1 MQILI
6 IRKYKGQSYTIGDL
20 YIDGKLICNTLEDAD
35 RGLSDAMS
43 VEEIAK
49 KKIKCLTAIPVG
61 CYKVTLNVKSP
72 SFSKKAYYKK
82 FCDGYLPRLIN
93 VKGFD
98 GILIHRG
105 VDDSNSCG
113 CILVGY
119 NTIKG
124 KLTDSQKAFEKVYE
138 LLKSAKDEITIEIK

>member
-1 MQILI
+1 MQLLLMRI
-6 IRKYKGQSYTIGDL
+6 YKGQSYTIGKL
-20 YIDGKLICNTLEDAD
+20 YVDGKYICDTLEDAD

-43 VEEIAK
+43 VEEIAE
-49 KKIKCLTAIPVG
+49 KKIKCLTAIPYG

-72 SFSKKAYYKK
+72 SFSKKAYYKNY
-82 FCDGYLPRLIN
+82 CDGYLPRLIN

-105 VDDSNSCG
+105 SNDSNSCG

-124 KLTDSQKAFEKVYE
+124 QLTDSQKAFEEVYE
-138 LLKSAKDEITIEIK
+138 LLKSAKDEINLEIK